1 MNNTDTP
8 AAVRAALR
16 TRGTSLRRWAIARGY
31 HPATA
36 YQVVREWSGRSRRP
50 LGGIGRSIIAD
61 LRAEL
66 GNEILPPP
74 TGVGRKQPTRRLAG
88 A

>member
-1 MNNTDTP
+1 MTPTDTP
-8 AAVRAALR
+8 SKVRAALR
-16 TRGTSLRRWAIARGY
+16 TRGTSLRRWAIAKGY

-66 GNEILPPP
+66 GNDILPPP
-74 TGVGRKQPTRRLAG
+74 TGAGRKQPSRRVAG